1 MVPTEYTAMAVP
13 VFVAVPMPSPSIMS
27 DKFVVGM
34 QANIIATNNTP
45 ARPYILVETQENI
58 DFLSLSAVLSTFS
71 IGMSGRNSRT
81 STREKSPI
89 RYARKLRC
97 QSMSAK

>member
-58 DFLSLSAVLSTFS
+58 DFSVLICRFEYFFH
-71 IGMSGRNSRT
+71 RDVWQEQQN
-81 STREKSPI
+81 EHQ
-89 RYARKLRC
+89 RK
-97 QSMSAK
+97 KPH